1 MYDLIIVGAGP
12 AGLATALTLRESGLK
27 ILLLE
32 KSTFPRDKICGDALS
47 VDVINQLY
55 RINEDLGNAFQKL
68 EAKTQFSG
76 LKMISP
82 SGYELNLRIK
92 VGSSLIKN
100 GFVCKRSV
108 FDDFLFQEAKKAEC
122 IDIKTNCS
130 VFDVIINQ
138 DQVVVKTKLGDFL
151 GKMVIG
157 ADGSQSVVE
166 KKTIGRHIDKNH
178 YCAGLRRY
186 YKNVSGF
193 NEGNFIELHFI
204 KKSLPGYLWVFP
216 LPDGEANVGIGL
228 LSSKISKQNLNLK
241 EIFDDVINNHPNFK
255 HRFSQSIPLEEIKGF
270 GLPLGS
276 MKKKLYGN
284 RFILVGD
291 AASLID
297 PFSGEGIANAIRSGR
312 IAANTVLA
320 AHKNQNFSE
329 KFLEQYS
336 KMLYKSMG
344 LEFKVSHLIQKLC
357 KYPRVLDFVIKRAR
371 QSKRIQYFINDV
383 MENLLKKQKITSPL
397 FWLKLIS
404 SKM

>member
-1 MYDLIIVGAGP
+1 MTICWLFVFLNRCRIFIVFFA
-12 AGLATALTLRESGLK
+12 
-27 ILLLE
+27 
-32 KSTFPRDKICGDALS
+32 
-47 VDVINQLY
+47 V
-55 RINEDLGNAFQKL
+55 
-68 EAKTQFSG
+68 
-76 LKMISP
+76 
-82 SGYELNLRIK
+82 
-92 VGSSLIKN
+92 
-100 GFVCKRSV
+100 
-108 FDDFLFQEAKKAEC
+108 
-122 IDIKTNCS
+122 
-130 VFDVIINQ
+130 
-138 DQVVVKTKLGDFL
+138 KLGDFF
-151 GKMVIG
+151 GKMIIG

-166 KKTIGRHIDKNH
+166 KKTIGKHIDKNH

-204 KKSLPGYLWVFP
+204 KKTLPGYVWVFP

-255 HRFSQSIPLEEIKGF
+255 QRFSKSTALEEIKGF

-320 AHKNQNFSE
+320 AHKNHNFSE

-344 LEFKVSHLIQKLC
+344 LEFKVSHLIQKMC
-357 KYPRVLDFVIKRAR
+357 QYPFILDFVIKRAR
-371 QSKRIQYFINDV
+371 QSKRIQNFLNDV
-383 MENLLKKQKITSPL
+383 MENLLKNQKMSSPL

-404 SKM
+404 SKI